1 MRISKYKRDSDFSY
15 TLGATLTIELIRCMP
30 QAVIEV
36 YISSKTQ
43 TIDTLDELCK
53 KNGIPISVNDK
64 AFNILSP
71 KGNCFVIGVFK
82 KFNNEITAGNHIVLV
97 NPSDAGN
104 MGTIIRT
111 AVGFGINNIAVISPA
126 VDIFDPKVV
135 RASMG
140 AVFHLNFTYYR
151 SFSEYALNFRGN
163 NFYSFMLRRSKPLD
177 GTEFI
182 KPYSLIFGNEATGLP
197 DNFADF
203 SIPVKILHTSAID
216 SLNLPI
222 AASIAMFSATK
233 GEFENKY

>member
-1 MRISKYKRDSDFSY
+1 MKISKYKHDSEYSY
-15 TLGATLTIELIRCMP
+15 TLGATLTIELLKCKP
-30 QAVIEV
+30 EAVVEV
-36 YISSKTQ
+36 YISTKTASN
-43 TIDTLDELCK
+43 DTLTKLCE
-53 KNGIPISVNDK
+53 KNNINITVNDK

-82 KFNNEITAGNHIVLV
+82 KFETDLKKSNHICLV
-97 NPSDAGN
+97 NPSDSGN

-126 VDIFDPKVV
+126 VDIFDPKTV

-140 AVFHLNFTYYR
+140 AVFHVNFKYYN
-151 SFSEYALNFRGN
+151 SYEDYAFEFKENTK
-163 NFYSFMLRRSKPLD
+163 YAFMLRRSKPLD
-177 GTEFI
+177 DVVFK
-182 KPYSLIFGNEATGLP
+182 KPYTLVFGNEATGLP

-203 SIPVKILHTSAID
+203 TNPVKILHRADID

-233 GEFENKY
+233 GEF